1 MAKKSVAVIMGS
13 DSDFDA
19 VKEGLKLLDKFDVG
33 YEVKIL
39 SAHRS
44 PKPLRKY
51 VKALAKKGF
60 KVIIAAAGG
69 AAHLPGVIASM
80 TILPVIGVPMMT
92 KAFNGIDSLLSIMQM
107 PSGLPVATMA
117 VGSAGAK
124 NAAILSA
131 EIVALTDKKVRAK
144 LHNFKKQQSA
154 EVVKKNKLIK
164 RCN

>member
-13 DSDFDA
+13 DSDFEA
-19 VKEGLKLLDKFDVG
+19 VKEGLKLLDKFGVG

-44 PKPLRKY
+44 PEPLRKY

-107 PSGLPVATMA
+107 PSGVPVATMA

-124 NAAILSA
+124 NAPILSP
-131 EIVALTDKKVRAK
+131 EI
-144 LHNFKKQQSA
+144 
-154 EVVKKNKLIK
+154 
-164 RCN
+164 

>member
-13 DSDFDA
+13 DSDLDA

-44 PKPLRKY
+44 PEPLRKY
-51 VKALAKKGF
+51 VMALANKSF

-107 PSGLPVATMA
+107 PRGLPVATMA

-131 EIVALTDKKVRAK
+131 EIIALTDKKAKAK
-144 LHNFKKQQSA
+144 LHNFKKEQSA
-154 EVVKKNKLIK
+154 EVVRKNKNIV
-164 RCN
+164 